1 MDPRRAIG
9 TAAASVDLVNQRGDA
24 RICNSAPRGRSLLP
38 CVVAS
43 WGHAKPLT
51 HGRDRERGLLRV
63 DELEYIQRAHRPR
76 SPSLAKKTAAFFQK
90 IPFHAQRPILGPQ
103 AAQLLALTSGQAIV
117 TPASVDIGLA
127 HP

>member
-9 TAAASVDLVNQRGDA
+9 TAAASVDLVNQRGDV

-51 HGRDRERGLLRV
+51 HERDRERRLLRV

-76 SPSLAKKTAAFFQK
+76 SPSLT
-90 IPFHAQRPILGPQ
+90 LLCQ
-103 AAQLLALTSGQAIV
+103 AAPLSSSAV
-117 TPASVDIGLA
+117 TRIGGWLYA
-127 HP
+127 P